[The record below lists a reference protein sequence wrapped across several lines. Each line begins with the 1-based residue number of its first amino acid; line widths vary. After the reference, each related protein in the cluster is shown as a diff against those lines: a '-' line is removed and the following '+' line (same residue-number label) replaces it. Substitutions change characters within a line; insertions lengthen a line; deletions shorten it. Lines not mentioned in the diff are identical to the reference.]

1 MHAWLTA
8 RCGRDGYGMWSGAGC
23 GYPDAMLIY
32 LADLET
38 AAAFVAAFGLE
49 LLGS

>member
-1 MHAWLTA
+1 MAAGFNTRRSA
-8 RCGRDGYGMWSGAGC
+8 MSRGRGTG
-23 GYPDAMLIY
+23 DATLIY

-49 LLGS
+49 LAGG